1 MVSIIKKFDIP
12 KEISIEIKDN
22 FVIFSNIDTKVV
34 IIIPKPFKA
43 DFSEDTALLL
53 SCTTLKLGLK
63 KRSIRQLS
71 LMGGSLKAKIAQT
84 ISGIS
89 SGFSKEL
96 ELVGVGYKA
105 ELLNLDKLVLK
116 LGYSHDILLDIPE
129 KLTVACPKDN
139 ILILKSYCKESLGSF
154 VSLLKKSK
162 TLDIYKNKGVLFKG
176 EPLITKKFK
185 KK

>member
-12 KEISIEIKDN
+12 KEILIEIKESK
-22 FVIFSNIDTKVV
+22 VLFSNPDTKVV
-34 IIIPKPFKA
+34 IRIPQPFKV
-43 DFSEDTALLL
+43 DLFEDTVLCLTCAT
-53 SCTTLKLGLK
+53 SKVELK

-71 LMGGSLKAKIAQT
+71 LMGGSLKAKIAQA

-96 ELVGVGYKA
+96 ELVGVGYKV
-105 ELLNLDKLVLK
+105 ELFNPDKLILK
-116 LGYSHDILLDIPE
+116 LGYSHDILVDIPKE
-129 KLTVACPKDN
+129 LTVACPKDN
-139 ILILKSYCKESLGSF
+139 IIILKSYCKESLGSF

-162 TLDIYKNKGVLFKG
+162 TPDIYKNKGVLVKG
-176 EPLITKKFK
+176 EPLFTKKFK

>member
-1 MVSIIKKFDIP
+1 
-12 KEISIEIKDN
+12 
-22 FVIFSNIDTKVV
+22 
-34 IIIPKPFKA
+34 
-43 DFSEDTALLL
+43 
-53 SCTTLKLGLK
+53 
-63 KRSIRQLS
+63 
-71 LMGGSLKAKIAQT
+71 
-84 ISGIS
+84 
-89 SGFSKEL
+89 
-96 ELVGVGYKA
+96 VGVGYKA

-162 TLDIYKNKGVLFKG
+162 TPDIYKNKGVLVIG
-176 EPLITKKFK
+176 EPLVTKKFK